1 MDKRRFKSFIG
12 FVKCPICNDNI
23 LRGYEELRNHMASFH
38 LLNQYSCI
46 WCRQPSQ
53 YPRKVDYQH
62 MHECFIGSQ
71 LAICP
76 TTVMDEDTTQQQI
89 VSRQDLNLEKSL
101 VDLQQYVIMK
111 DSQNSELIR
120 TNGELVH
127 RITVLEQMIKSADVL
142 LQEREHHLRTQSDLL
157 NQLINK

>member
-1 MDKRRFKSFIG
+1 
-12 FVKCPICNDNI
+12 
-23 LRGYEELRNHMASFH
+23 
-38 LLNQYSCI
+38 
-46 WCRQPSQ
+46 
-53 YPRKVDYQH
+53 